1 MIKFL
6 IAFGIGVYVILNW
19 PSINSWV
26 NKSDV
31 VNNNQGNSDKNKA
44 QELKNSADQVAPV
57 PASAPVK
64 NENESRASKLF

>member
-26 NKSDV
+26 NKSDI
-31 VNNNQGNSDKNKA
+31 VNNNQGKSDKNQAEDIKKSPD
-44 QELKNSADQVAPV
+44 EVAPA
-57 PASAPVK
+57 PPSAPPK
-64 NENESRASKLF
+64 KENESRASKLF